1 MKKFSTIL
9 WCVLIRV
16 KRYPRVR
23 AMIHDCISRLRMTDP
38 KPSDISDSGV
48 SASSSLSVS
57 LIQAI
62 INLGIFTVVV
72 N

>member
-1 MKKFSTIL
+1 M
-9 WCVLIRV
+9 CVQ
-16 KRYPRVR
+16 RY
-23 AMIHDCISRLRMTDP
+23 MIASLRLRMTDP
-38 KPSDISDSGV
+38 KPSDISDRRV

-62 INLGIFTVVV
+62 INLGIFTVVI